1 MQAKFDF
8 RVCFFH
14 YVFVLRQLHKML
26 TEKNPRKQKQKV
38 ADSECDSLT
47 LSSHTASLMATTLI
61 KPVPGDSDLVI

>member
-1 MQAKFDF
+1 
-8 RVCFFH
+8 
-14 YVFVLRQLHKML
+14 ML

-61 KPVPGDSDLVI
+61 KPVPGDSDLVIWEACGLPNISHISKLKSEKN